1 MPSLGSIAKGADLLV
16 HEVAAPDSIWKRS
29 KAIRR
34 EPSQTAAIIDHH
46 TTAEQAAKIFVEA
59 RPRLAVFYHLVGG
72 PGAEEEV
79 ITSTKS
85 IYDGDCILADD
96 LTKIVIGDQIDVGVI
111 GQDGPLDFSKF

>member
-1 MPSLGSIAKGADLLV
+1 M
-16 HEVAAPDSIWKRS
+16 
-29 KAIRR
+29 
-34 EPSQTAAIIDHH
+34 
-46 TTAEQAAKIFVEA
+46 
-59 RPRLAVFYHLVGG
+59 FYHLVGG